1 MKKRKPN
8 VRKSPE
14 IMNRICQQ
22 ILEGKSLRS
31 VCTKKDLP
39 DMLTVIRWCNA
50 DSEFQEM
57 YDRARAARGDRYGE
71 EIATIAERVLVG
83 ELDPNIGRV
92 AGDLLKW
99 SAARMAP
106 RYYGDRIEQN
116 IAVTDASEQHLQA
129 VRELATT
136 AADSKV
142 VPIRKAGEGS

>member
-1 MKKRKPN
+1 M
-8 VRKSPE
+8 RKSPE
-14 IMNRICQQ
+14 IMNRICQE
-22 ILEGKSLRS
+22 ISEGKSLRS

-50 DSEFQEM
+50 DPEFQEV

-71 EIATIAERVLVG
+71 EVATIAGQVLSG
-83 ELDPNIGRV
+83 ELDPNVARV

-129 VRELATT
+129 VRELATSK
-136 AADSKV
+136 ADSKV
-142 VPIRKAGEGS
+142 VQLRKVEDSS